1 VRETLEVLSFGA
13 TGALLYF
20 AILIRYFSKI
30 PPSFT
35 VMKTQHT
42 HNKRDYKYKGF
53 TLVETAIAMGM
64 VAVMISSFLV
74 VFGPA
79 IKGIEKS
86 LGAKEA
92 ERLTGA
98 LELELTTLKNDD
110 IYSSALEKTYW
121 WIRLGHTDTGS
132 LVLVYQYRGNPA
144 SLVPS
149 HPNYRDDGTMA
160 PYTYNATNPGI
171 PGVDYVIQTSVRRL
185 NDAVDHSKI
194 QAELAPGVLEG
205 KVYYVKLCQLRT
217 NADGGLEMPGNPW
230 HVYNAGGSS
239 YTGDFSQFVD
249 PVLAFRAQFYEV
261 KPALWSYIDGA
272 AFSVA
277 DGNDAGL
284 DPDALGNPVITKN
297 MAVMR

>member
-1 VRETLEVLSFGA
+1 
-13 TGALLYF
+13 
-20 AILIRYFSKI
+20 
-30 PPSFT
+30 
-35 VMKTQHT
+35 MKKQVIQKKCF
-42 HNKRDYKYKGF
+42 NKKPGF
-53 TLVETAIAMGM
+53 TLVEVAIAMGM
-64 VAVMISSFLV
+64 VAVMISSFMV

-79 IKGIEKS
+79 LQGIDKS
-86 LGAKEA
+86 LSAKEA
-92 ERLTGA
+92 DRLTNA

-132 LVLVYQYRGNPA
+132 LVLVYKYRGNPN
-144 SLVPS
+144 SV
-149 HPNYRDDGTMA
+149 RTDGTLN
-160 PYTYNATNPGI
+160 PYTYNAANPGI
-171 PGVDYVIQTSVRRL
+171 PGVNYVIQTSVRRL
-185 NDAVDHSKI
+185 NDAVDNSKI

-230 HVYNAGGSS
+230 HVYNPQATSMTSS
-239 YTGDFSQFVD
+239 FIDYTEA
-249 PVLAFRAQFYEV
+249 VLAFRAQFYEV
-261 KPALWSYIDGA
+261 KPALWSYINGA

-277 DGNDAGL
+277 DGNDADL

>member
-1 VRETLEVLSFGA
+1 MNTQTTHTKA
-13 TGALLYF
+13 T
-20 AILIRYFSKI
+20 K
-30 PPSFT
+30 
-35 VMKTQHT
+35 
-42 HNKRDYKYKGF
+42 KRLGF

-79 IKGIEKS
+79 IKGIDKS
-86 LGAKEA
+86 LSAKEA

-132 LVLVYQYRGNPA
+132 LVLVYQYRGD
-144 SLVPS
+144 
-149 HPNYRDDGTMA
+149 PNSVRTDGTLN
-160 PYTYNATNPGI
+160 PYPYNAANPGI
-171 PGVDYVIQTSVRRL
+171 PGVNYVIQTSVRRL
-185 NDAVDHSKI
+185 NDAVDNSKI

-249 PVLAFRAQFYEV
+249 PVLAFRALFYEV
-261 KPALWSYIDGA
+261 KPALWSYINGA

-277 DGNDAGL
+277 DDNDVGL

-297 MAVMR
+297 MAVIR